1 MYAAYSGFGNRET
14 EGPVAASR
22 ENPMNIGGCT
32 AALAKTF
39 NLRRD

>member
-14 EGPVAASR
+14 AGSVAASR
-22 ENPMNIGGCT
+22 ENPMNIGGCA